1 MGLKFSVAVCSIPK
15 LEPLAS
21 DLVSRN
27 LADRDLQKQVTILTN
42 PLVRQIGH
50 TLNDDFFSVG
60 KHIFIYSD
68 IL

>member
-1 MGLKFSVAVCSIPK
+1 MGLKFSVAVCSIAK

-27 LADRDLQKQVTILTN
+27 LADRNLRKQVTILTN
-42 PLVRQIGH
+42 PLDRQIGH